1 MKKYTS
7 IALIGAIVAGIAGF
21 ASMGATSTTSLM
33 TIQGTDIHETGQMI
47 GHVTYVV
54 RVMNGQIKH
63 YFQSDNVITN
73 KGRDCSAVAIF
84 GTGEPTDC
92 ANPGNFAYIA
102 IGNATGATA
111 AVGDLALATSPAD
124 NGGEMDRSGLIV
136 ADIDP
141 ATTGGTVVSIVTA
154 TPFEFK
160 YLGADTRVTQSGLFD
175 TDGTVLPGNMFAIK
189 DISPGTDGLLVTNA
203 DTLSVT
209 WTITLTGQP

>member
-54 RVMNGQIKH
+54 RDMNGQIKH

-84 GTGEPTDC
+84 GTAESTDC
-92 ANPGNFAYIA
+92 ENPGIFAYIA
-102 IGNATGATA
+102 ICNATGEIAEFD
-111 AVGDLALATSPAD
+111 DLALDISGD
-124 NGGEMDRSGLIV
+124 DGEMDRSGEIV
-136 ADIDP
+136 ADIIP
-141 ATTGGTVVSIVTA
+141 ATTGGTVVSIVTVA
-154 TPFEFK
+154 PFEFK
-160 YLGADTRVTQSGLFD
+160 YLGSSGTSVTQSGLFD

-189 DISPGTDGLLVTNA
+189 DISPGTGGLHVNTD